1 MTRQSRPLLL
11 TTDTDLLD
19 ELLGMAAAVGVAV
32 DVAVEPAV
40 CRPQWT
46 EAPLVLVGADLAP
59 RLPGAQLDPRP
70 GVVLVT
76 RGPETDDLRD
86 AATTIGAE
94 EAVGLPSGETT
105 LLDRLADITEPGAR
119 ARVIGVLAG
128 RGGAGA
134 SVLAAGIALTAAA
147 RGEPAWLVDLDPLG
161 GGSDAGLGAELSAGA
176 RWPDLGVLAG
186 RLSPA
191 ALRAAV
197 PDVHGVA
204 VVATA
209 RSTGDLA
216 PDAVRTVVAA
226 ASRGAGTVV
235 LDLARH
241 RTAARD
247 EGIAAVGELLVV
259 VPAEIRAVLAA
270 RKVID
275 GLGTTPVPARA
286 VVRTVAGALPAREVL
301 RGVGLPLA
309 GELADEIPVREA
321 LQLGDAAGL
330 VRRTVLGGLCET
342 LLDGS
347 IGTRAAA

>member
-1 MTRQSRPLLL
+1 MNRVGRPLLL

-32 DVAVEPAV
+32 DVAVEPTV

-46 EAPLVLVGADLAP
+46 EAPLVLVGADLAR
-59 RLPGAQLDPRP
+59 RLPPAQLDPRP
-70 GVVLVT
+70 GVLLVA
-76 RGPETDDLRD
+76 RGSPTEDLWD

-94 EAVGLPSGETT
+94 EAVGLPSGEAT
-105 LLDRLADITEPGAR
+105 LLDRLADIGEPCAR

-134 SVLAAGIALTAAA
+134 SVLAAGIALAAAA
-147 RGEPAWLVDLDPLG
+147 RGEPAWLIDLDPLG
-161 GGSDAGLGAELSAGA
+161 GGSDAGVGAELAAGA
-176 RWPDLGVLAG
+176 RWPDLGVLTG

-191 ALRAAV
+191 VLRAAV
-197 PDVHGVA
+197 PEVHGVA
-204 VVATA
+204 VVAAA

-216 PDAVRTVVAA
+216 PEAVRTVVAA

-241 RTAARD
+241 RTTARD
-247 EGIAAVGELLVV
+247 EAVAAVGELLLV

-270 RKVID
+270 RKVVD
-275 GLGTTPVPARA
+275 GLGTTPAPPRA

-301 RGVGLPLA
+301 RGLGLPFA
-309 GELADEIPVREA
+309 GELADEISVREA

-330 VRRTVLGGLCET
+330 VRGTELGELCET

-347 IGTRAAA
+347 IATRAAA